1 MSETQEIA
9 VVQVRRAASGD
20 ADAIARVKVDTWHTT
35 YHGMVPDR
43 YLARMSYAVHAD
55 DWSRIA
61 GDPAN
66 FVYVAE
72 DRAGQ
77 AVGFVAGGPRR
88 DGPERYTAELYALY
102 IRAEHQGRGVG
113 TRLVETI
120 VTVLERAGFG
130 SMLLWVLMENHRAR
144 AFYENLGAETVAA
157 QEFEIDGVPIGEV
170 AYGWEQT
177 STLLDRLRSRDRA
190 RRRVALA
197 SQPATSLSSSSS
209 RSGS

>member
-1 MSETQEIA
+1 VSETQEPD

-35 YHGMVPDR
+35 YRGMVPDR
-43 YLARMSYAVHAD
+43 YLKRMSYAAHAE

-102 IRAEHQGRGVG
+102 IRAEHQGRRVG
-113 TRLVETI
+113 TQLVETI
-120 VTVLERAGFG
+120 VTALERAGFG
-130 SMLLWVLMENHRAR
+130 SMLLWVLTENRRAR
-144 AFYENLGAETVAA
+144 AIYEKLGGVAVA
-157 QEFEIDGVPIGEV
+157 SQKFEIDGVPIGEV
-170 AYGWEQT
+170 AYGWERT
-177 STLLDRLRSRDRA
+177 STVLDRLCTRDRA
-190 RRRVALA
+190 AGNRAR
-197 SQPATSLSSSSS
+197 PAQMVTSPSSSSS